1 MDITLIEAREL
12 YKQGGL
18 AKEVA
23 LRAFPEEEIVN
34 DYTLMVALPT
44 SLPANCSD
52 LYSKLSVVYK
62 FMSRGREVKLTS
74 GIHYVPEIILS
85 VPSFR
90 PNHGIYSGK
99 VMIDNQPYN
108 VYIDTART
116 IWEGKLGFE
125 NDGVYCGRGLLSN
138 HWIFKEEGQA
148 EHFVKHFY
156 KELIML
162 ELGEFHTIKFVPL

>member
-12 YKQGGL
+12 YRQGGL

-62 FMSRGREVKLTS
+62 FMSRGRKVELTS
-74 GIHYVPEIILS
+74 GLYYVPVIVLAR
-85 VPSFR
+85 PSSK
-90 PNHGIYSGK
+90 PNHGTYAGK
-99 VMIDNQPYN
+99 IMIDDQMFN
-108 VYIDTART
+108 VYIDTVKT
-116 IWEGKLGFE
+116 MWEGRLGFE
-125 NDGVYCGRGLLSN
+125 NDDVCCGYGLLSN
-138 HWIFKEEGQA
+138 HWIFKEREQA
-148 EHFVKHFY
+148 EHFVEHFY
-156 KELIML
+156 KELITLDL
-162 ELGEFHTIKFVPL
+162 EEFHTFKFV